1 MIGLHIET
9 SSNVTIHL
17 FFNGSANNRPLTSKE
32 CPILSE
38 PDNGKTSCRKISGK
52 TLCFMSC
59 DEGHSFSTEAV
70 TAFVCGPDTV
80 WKWNGLDDLTIPS
93 CLSTYMFR
101 CLLSVFCL

>member
-1 MIGLHIET
+1 
-9 SSNVTIHL
+9 
-17 FFNGSANNRPLTSKE
+17 
-32 CPILSE
+32 
-38 PDNGKTSCRKISGK
+38 
-52 TLCFMSC
+52 MSC

-101 CLLSVFCL
+101 CLLAVFFSFFVVFVVVFNSNMLSDDVCYLCKAKWMRPNPGKKQ